1 MTHSRFYPSSQQELC
16 HKLEMFSKAKA
27 PNLVRLMRLLS
38 SVLAYILENYQ
49 TFLIFALCLQS
60 YTKGKICILRFRIIL
75 ACDLRYFCNNR
86 QFQTQKAPQ
95 IRSNHH
101 HYNMDFHLN
110 LRKKLFSKTNILK
123 KVESISICMYA
134 SVCKCEVDTMSS

>member
-1 MTHSRFYPSSQQELC
+1 MTHQFKILSSQQELC

-38 SVLAYILENYQ
+38 SVLAYILEIYQ
-49 TFLIFALCLQS
+49 TFLISALCLQS
-60 YTKGKICILRFRIIL
+60 YTKGKICILRFRITL

-95 IRSNHH
+95 IRSN